1 MPPKKSK
8 TKKSVKKVVELEA
21 FAPRAAAWLAM
32 NPDHDAVKSQIA
44 SKFKIS
50 QSDAETVLKLAKER
64 LAFAADVDLRLE
76 LGTRREQLNDL
87 LNRARDAG
95 DLRVELATL
104 QELSKLSNVYAA
116 PVVFDSEESVE
127 SPVEALARK
136 HLESLD
142 LAPAG
147 LPLEELAR
155 RVAGSALDK
164 GRDGL
169 QLRLRAEHTGTRAL
183 SERGGLSR
191 RL

>member
-1 MPPKKSK
+1 MPPKKAK

-21 FAPRAAAWLAM
+21 FAPRASAWLAM

-64 LAFAADVDLRLE
+64 LALAADVDLRLA

-87 LNRARDAG
+87 LNRARAAG
-95 DLRVELATL
+95 DLRVELAAL

-155 RVAGSALDK
+155 RVAGAFNPKENENDDPRK
-164 GRDGL
+164 R
-169 QLRLRAEHTGTRAL
+169 
-183 SERGGLSR
+183 SR
-191 RL
+191 SRS

>member
-50 QSDAETVLKLAKER
+50 QQDAETVLKLAKER
-64 LAFAADVDLRLE
+64 LALAADV
-76 LGTRREQLNDL
+76 
-87 LNRARDAG
+87 

-155 RVAGSALDK
+155 RVAGSALAK

-169 QLRLRAEHTGTRAL
+169 QLRIRA
-183 SERGGLSR
+183 
-191 RL
+191 